1 VPALRAAFAA
11 VREQLLIRDA
21 ERLAATL
28 SRPRLD
34 AARFEREVAEAL
46 ARAERRQQL
55 RPAAITWPEDLPVVQ
70 AREEIKAAIEAN
82 PVIVLC
88 GETGS
93 GKTTQ
98 LPKICLE
105 LGRGSRGLI
114 GHTQP
119 RRLAAR
125 SVATR
130 IAQELKTPLGQL
142 VGFETR
148 FDRRVSEQT
157 LVKLMTDGILLAE
170 LQRDRRLLAYDT
182 LIIDEAHER
191 SLNIDFLLGWL
202 KQLLRERPELKLI
215 ITSATLDPERLAAHF
230 ATPGSSRVR
239 PVASPLPRAGEGQGE
254 RAAPEGGRSSPA
266 ETPAPSAR
274 PLPTPHEARGANLSR
289 EREREP
295 VHAASAETS
304 QPAPILKVEGRAYP
318 VDIRYRP
325 PDPDGDLDAAVA
337 DAIAECWQPRPG
349 DVRAAE
355 GRPPSSLARETREML
370 APLRLDRDQAEV
382 SHHRTV
388 GGADGGVRA
397 RLQPQ
402 GDVLVFLP
410 GEREI
415 NELARSLPGRFPRAE
430 VLPLYSRLPAQQQD
444 RVFSSGHAP
453 RIVLATNVAETSI
466 TVPGIR
472 YVVDLGTARI
482 SRFSPRLGVQQL
494 HVEPVAQSA
503 ANQRAGRCGRV
514 GPGICIRLY
523 EEADFQ
529 SRPAFTDPE
538 ILRSNLAG
546 VILQMTALKLGEV
559 EHFGWVDAPDARHIS
574 DAYRLLQTL
583 GALDERRQLTP
594 LGREIARLPLDPRIA
609 RVALAGRETATP
621 EAVWVL
627 AAALSV
633 QDPHEVPPEAQ
644 TQARQQHATWR
655 HPKSDFLTLLQLWE
669 RWQAEAANLKQ
680 NGQRKWCKA
689 RFVNY
694 LRMTEW
700 AQVYQQ
706 VAELLRESLPRLP
719 LPLGEVGAQRRVRA
733 GPMPTASVSE
743 APSPQP
749 SPRGRGSNGLWK
761 PLPPEALEKLSPEL
775 HRALL
780 AGLID
785 HIGLK
790 RPEAPEY
797 QGPRGRK
804 FVIFPASVLAKKAP
818 QWVMS
823 AQLVQTSKLFARTN
837 AAVDPAWLE
846 TVGAHLLKRSVQD
859 PVWNA
864 ERGEVTSTEHLSL
877 FGLPLAKRQRHY
889 GSTHPAEARAI
900 FIREALVGGQLLKKP
915 KVLLANLALIE
926 SIREKEARLRRPDL
940 LGSDEQLAAFYDA
953 RLPAEVCT
961 DAALRRWLHAARDGG
976 RALAFTEADVLRPG
990 ASPDVGEQFPDHLV
1004 IAGIDLRLSYTHDPG
1019 EDADG
1024 VSFHIPQSQLFA
1036 LPAEAFDWLVPGL
1049 RPALIEALIR
1059 SLPQKLRR
1067 YCTPAA
1073 EFARAVLESAGPE
1086 DGPVLAVLCRELHR
1100 MAGVALEPGDFEPDK
1115 LPVHLRPRLVL
1126 EDEHGRTL
1134 GEASGLAQLQQ
1145 RHREPAR
1152 AALQKVA
1159 EKAAAT
1165 QAWTREGLQDW
1176 DFDALPERVALPNGA
1191 AAYPALATVAEQV
1204 NLRLFE
1210 SADAARIAHRDGCR
1224 ALLLMQMGDRLRDL
1238 RKTAKSRLGTTLIGR
1253 PYTAEDLAESLSRRA
1268 AQDILL
1274 DPLPQDRASYQRAWE
1289 QRGQFSRYALDLLG
1303 DVVSWMSTQAALR
1316 SRLRGLG
1323 AQPQAVADITQQLDR
1338 LFAPGFIEQIPEEA
1352 WLRIPTYL
1360 RAIGVRLDR
1369 LALKPQRDQQ
1379 LAEQLRPYLE
1389 RLPRPWHPAHAML
1402 EEWRVLLFAQELKAQ
1417 GGPSA
1422 ERVRALLE
1430 AE

>member
-1 VPALRAAFAA
+1 LRAAFAA
-11 VREQLLIRDA
+11 VRDQLLIRDA
-21 ERLAATL
+21 QRLSATL
-28 SRPRLD
+28 SRARVD

-46 ARAERRQQL
+46 ARAARRQQL
-55 RPAAITWPEDLPVVQ
+55 RPAAIAWPEDLPVVQ
-70 AREEIKAAIEAN
+70 ARDEIKAAIQAN
-82 PVIVLC
+82 QVIVLC

-202 KQLLRERPELKLI
+202 KRLLRERPELKLI

-230 ATPGSSRVR
+230 ATLVLSRVR

-254 RAAPEGGRSSPA
+254 RAASEGGRSTPA
-266 ETPAPSAR
+266 EPPVPSAR
-274 PLPTPHEARGANLSR
+274 PLPTPHEARGATLSR

-295 VHAASAETS
+295 VQAASAETFK
-304 QPAPILKVEGRAYP
+304 PAPILKVEGRAYP

-337 DAIAECWQPRPG
+337 DAIAECWHPRP
-349 DVRAAE
+349 
-355 GRPPSSLARETREML
+355 L
-370 APLRLDRDQAEV
+370 
-382 SHHRTV
+382 
-388 GGADGGVRA
+388 
-397 RLQPQ
+397 

-415 NELARSLPGRFPRAE
+415 NDLARSLPGRFPRAE

-444 RVFSSGHAP
+444 RVFSSGHAA

-529 SRPAFTDPE
+529 SRPPFTDPE

-546 VILQMTALKLGEV
+546 VILQMTALRLGEV
-559 EHFGWVDAPDARHIS
+559 ERFGWVDAPDARHIS

-583 GALDERRQLTP
+583 GALDEARQLTP

-609 RVALAGRETATP
+609 RIALAGRETASP

-669 RWQAEAANLKQ
+669 RWQAEAAGLKQ

-706 VAELLRESLPRLP
+706 LFELLRESGIGNRESWKPIPADALERL
-719 LPLGEVGAQRRVRA
+719 
-733 GPMPTASVSE
+733 
-743 APSPQP
+743 SPQI
-749 SPRGRGSNGLWK
+749 
-761 PLPPEALEKLSPEL
+761 
-775 HRALL
+775 HQALL

-785 HIGLK
+785 HVGLK

-823 AQLVQTSKLFARTN
+823 AQLVQTSRLFARTN

-877 FGLPLAKRQRHY
+877 FGLPLAKRQCHY
-889 GSTHPAEARAI
+889 GSTHPAEARQI

-926 SIREKEARLRRPDL
+926 AVKEKEARLRRPDL
-940 LGSDEQLAAFYDA
+940 LADEAQLFRYYDE
-953 RLPAEVCT
+953 RLPPEVCT
-961 DAALRRWLHAARDGG
+961 DAALRRCLQAGGSAR
-976 RALAFTEADVLRPG
+976 LAMQEADVLRPG
-990 ASPDVGEQFPDHLV
+990 ASTDVEDQFPEAV
-1004 IAGIDLRLSYTHDPG
+1004 EIAGIRLALSYTHDPG

-1036 LPAEAFDWLVPGL
+1036 LPEAAFDWLVPGL
-1049 RPALIEALIR
+1049 RPALVEALIR

-1073 EFARAVLESAGPE
+1073 EYARAVLESAGPE
-1086 DGPVLAVLCRELHR
+1086 DGPVLEVLCRELQR
-1100 MAGVALEPGDFEPDK
+1100 MGGVALEPGDFEPDK
-1115 LPVHLRPRLVL
+1115 LPFHLRPRLVL
-1126 EDEHGRTL
+1126 EDEQGRRL
-1134 GEASGLAQLQQ
+1134 GEAGGLAQLQQ

-1159 EKAAAT
+1159 EKAVAT
-1165 QAWTREGLQDW
+1165 QAWTRDGLQDW
-1176 DFDALPERVALPNGA
+1176 DFDALPQRVALPNGA
-1191 AAYPALATVAEQV
+1191 AAHPALSAVAGQV
-1204 NLRLFE
+1204 HLRLFE
-1210 SADAARIAHRDGCR
+1210 SAAAALAAHREGCR
-1224 ALLLMQMGDRLRDL
+1224 ALLLMQMTDRLRDL

-1253 PYTAEDLAESLSRRA
+1253 PYTADDLADSLARRA
-1268 AQDILL
+1268 ADDILL
-1274 DPLPQDRASYQRAWE
+1274 DPLPLDRASYQQAWE
-1289 QRGQFSRYALDLLG
+1289 KRGQFSRYALDLLG
-1303 DVVSWMSTQAALR
+1303 DIVGWLQTQAGLR
-1316 SRLRGLG
+1316 SRLRTLA
-1323 AQPQAVADITQQLDR
+1323 AQPHAVADITQQLDR
-1338 LFAPGFIEQIPEEA
+1338 LFAPGFIEQMPEDA

-1360 RAIGVRLDR
+1360 KAIAVRLDR

-1379 LAEQLRPYLE
+1379 LSEQLQPYSE
-1389 RLPRPWHPAHAML
+1389 RLPRAWHPAHPVL

-1422 ERVRALLE
+1422 AKLAELLDGGCR
-1430 AE
+1430 

>member
-1 VPALRAAFAA
+1 MSAPKPEALRVAFAA

-21 ERLAATL
+21 ERLQRTL
-28 SRPRLD
+28 SGRRFDP
-34 AARFEREVAEAL
+34 ARFEQDV
-46 ARAERRQQL
+46 ARALRAAENRQRL
-55 RPAAITWPEDLPVVQ
+55 RPTAIDYPEDLPVVQ
-70 AREEIKAAIEAN
+70 ARDEIKAAIEAHQ
-82 PVIVLC
+82 VIVLC

-105 LGRGSRGLI
+105 LGRGTRGLI

-130 IAQELKTPLGQL
+130 IAQELKTPLGQM

-170 LQRDRRLLAYDT
+170 MQRDRRLLAYDT

-215 ITSATLDPERLAAHF
+215 ITSATLDPERLSRHF
-230 ATPGSSRVR
+230 GDC
-239 PVASPLPRAGEGQGE
+239 
-254 RAAPEGGRSSPA
+254 
-266 ETPAPSAR
+266 
-274 PLPTPHEARGANLSR
+274 
-289 EREREP
+289 
-295 VHAASAETS
+295 
-304 QPAPILKVEGRAYP
+304 PILQVEGRAYP

-337 DAIAECWQPRPG
+337 DAIAECWHPRP
-349 DVRAAE
+349 
-355 GRPPSSLARETREML
+355 L
-370 APLRLDRDQAEV
+370 
-382 SHHRTV
+382 
-388 GGADGGVRA
+388 
-397 RLQPQ
+397 

-415 NELARSLPGRFPRAE
+415 NDLARSLPGRFPRAE

-444 RVFSSGHAP
+444 RVFSQGHAP

-494 HVEPVAQSA
+494 HIEPVAQSA

-514 GPGICIRLY
+514 GPGICIRLF

-529 SRPAFTDPE
+529 GRPLFTDPE

-546 VILQMTALKLGEV
+546 VILQMTALKLGDV
-559 EHFGWVDAPDARHIS
+559 EHFGWVDAPEHRHIS
-574 DAYRLLQTL
+574 DAYRLLQTV
-583 GALDERRQLTP
+583 GALDDDRQLTP

-609 RVALAGRETATP
+609 RIALAGRDTPAP

-655 HPKSDFLTLLQLWE
+655 HAKSDFLTLLQLWE
-669 RWQAEAANLKQ
+669 RWQTEAAGLKQ

-706 VAELLRESLPRLP
+706 VADLLRANDT
-719 LPLGEVGAQRRVRA
+719 GRRA
-733 GPMPTASVSE
+733 AW
-743 APSPQP
+743 API
-749 SPRGRGSNGLWK
+749 
-761 PLPPEALEKLSPEL
+761 PPEALERLSADI

-790 RPEAPEY
+790 RPEAPEF

-864 ERGEVTSTEHLSL
+864 ERGEVTSTEYISL
-877 FGLPLAKRQRHY
+877 FGLPLAKRSRHY
-889 GSTHPAEARAI
+889 GSSHPAEARAL
-900 FIREALVGGQLLKKP
+900 FIRDALVGGQLLKKP

-926 SIREKEARLRRPDL
+926 SVREKEARLRRPDL
-940 LGSDEQLAAFYDA
+940 LASDEQLAAFYDA
-953 RLPAEVCT
+953 RLPPEVCT
-961 DAALRRWLHAARDGG
+961 DAGLRKWLHATRGASL
-976 RALAFTEADVLRPG
+976 ALSETDALRPG
-990 ASPDVGEQFPDHLV
+990 ASNDVGEQFPDQLV
-1004 IAGIDLRLSYTHDPG
+1004 IAGIDLKLSYTHDPG

-1036 LPAEAFDWLVPGL
+1036 LPEAAFDWLVPGL
-1049 RPALIEALIR
+1049 QPALVEALIR

-1073 EFARAVLESAGPE
+1073 EFARAVLESVGPD
-1086 DGPVLAVLCRELHR
+1086 DGPLLVVLSRELHR
-1100 MAGVALEPGDFEPDK
+1100 MCGVALEPSDFEPDK
-1115 LPVHLRPRLVL
+1115 LPIHLRPRLVL
-1126 EDEHGRTL
+1126 EDEQGRKL
-1134 GEASGLAQLQQ
+1134 GEASTLTALHQ

-1152 AALQKVA
+1152 AALQQ
-1159 EKAAAT
+1159 AAAKAEAT
-1165 QAWTREGLQDW
+1165 QPWTREGLQTW

-1191 AAYPALATVAEQV
+1191 AAHPALVVSNEQV
-1204 NLRLFE
+1204 DLRLFE
-1210 SADAARIAHRDGCR
+1210 SVEAAADSHRDGCR
-1224 ALLLMQMGDRLRDL
+1224 ALLLAQMSDRLRDI
-1238 RKTAKSRLGTTLIGR
+1238 RKTAKSRLGTLLIGR
-1253 PYTAEDLAESLSRRA
+1253 PYTAEDLADSLARRA
-1268 AQDILL
+1268 ADDILL
-1274 DPLPQDRASYQRAWE
+1274 DPLPTNREGFQKAYE
-1289 QRGQFSRYALDLLG
+1289 KRGQFSRYALDLLG
-1303 DVVSWMSTQAALR
+1303 DVVQWMSTQNDLR
-1316 SRLRGLG
+1316 KRLRTLD
-1323 AQPQAVADITQQLDR
+1323 AAPPAVSDISRQLDQ
-1338 LFAPGFIEQIPEEA
+1338 LFAPGFIEALPEDT
-1352 WLRIPTYL
+1352 WPRVPVYL
-1360 RAIGVRLDR
+1360 KAIGIRLDR
-1369 LALKPQRDQQ
+1369 LVLKPQRDAELTTQIRT
-1379 LAEQLRPYLE
+1379 LAD
-1389 RLPRPWHPAHAML
+1389 RLPAPFHPAHGIL
-1402 EEWRVLLFAQELKAQ
+1402 EEWRVLLFAQELRAQ
-1417 GGPSA
+1417 GSPG
-1422 ERVRALLE
+1422 RDKIALALS
-1430 AE
+1430 